1 MLETLAA
8 RVEGLTR
15 ERSTNGLYSPEIGGL
30 HLLRVEARHHASM
43 TIFRPALC
51 LVLQGAKWT
60 MFGDRRLDYHAGQ
73 ALVTSVEMPG
83 TSQVIG
89 ASRSDPYLAFIFEL
103 DPEAVRAV
111 LQGMDKPPS
120 LTCPRRR
127 GSRVID
133 CGAPL
138 LSGVARALDLIDTPD
153 AAAVLYPGIMREIC
167 YWLLSGPEGGEIA
180 RVLLGS
186 SHAPNVI
193 HAVHALRTR
202 FAETVRVEEL
212 AAIARLSPSAF
223 HRQFKAVTG
232 MTPLQYQKQTRLLE
246 ARNLML
252 TGLENAE
259 NAAFRVGYE
268 SASQFSREY
277 ARMFGAPPR
286 RDIEALSKT
295 AA

>member
-1 MLETLAA
+1 MLAA
-8 RVEGLTR
+8 LAERVDQLTR
-15 ERSTNGLYSPEIGGL
+15 ERSTNGLYSPPLGGM
-30 HLLRVEARHHASM
+30 HLLRIEARHHASM
-43 TIFRPALC
+43 TIHRPALC

-60 MFGDRRLDYHAGQ
+60 MFGGRRLDYHAGQ

-83 TSQVIG
+83 SSQVVG
-89 ASRSDPYLAFIFEL
+89 ASLDSPYLAFIFEL

-111 LQGMDKPPS
+111 LQGMDKPPE
-120 LTCPRRR
+120 LEGRRRR

-133 CGAPL
+133 CGPPL
-138 LSGVARALDLIDTPD
+138 LAGVARSLDLIDTPD
-153 AAAVLYPGIMREIC
+153 AAAVLFPGIMREIC

-180 RVLLGS
+180 RVMLGS

-193 HAVHALRTR
+193 HAVHALRER

-212 AAIARLSPSAF
+212 ADIARLSPSAF

-246 ARNLML
+246 ARTLML
-252 TGLENAE
+252 SGLANAE
-259 NAAFRVGYE
+259 SAAFRVGYE

>member
-1 MLETLAA
+1 MIEALAA
-8 RVEGLTR
+8 QVEELTR
-15 ERSTNGLYSPEIGGL
+15 ERSTDGLYSPEIGGM

-60 MFGDRRLDYHAGQ
+60 MFGDRRLDYRAGQ

-83 TSQVIG
+83 TSQVVD

-103 DPEAVRAV
+103 DPDAVRAV

-120 LTCPRRR
+120 LTGPRRR

-133 CGAPL
+133 CGSPL

-180 RVLLGS
+180 RVMLGS

-193 HAVHALRTR
+193 HAVHALRAR

-252 TGLENAE
+252 TGLANAE

-286 RDIEALSKT
+286 RDVEALSKT